1 MKIADIEVTAIHP
14 ERWGDDLDVVNAAR
28 VSFNKESGWEYK
40 YLKDPTPT
48 DILECEAD
56 GWEDVTGYDCGYYHV
71 FQKLSDK
78 DVKLIQ
84 YLAKHKHF
92 SPFNHSFIKMRI
104 KVPIFV
110 ARQLVKHKFM
120 PWNEVSRRY
129 VFEDCE
135 FWFPKG
141 IRKRAESLKQG
152 SSEEFIED
160 SDKYLELMKNQAKS
174 DLELYN
180 TLLDNGA
187 APEVARQSLPQNLMT
202 EVMWSGTLG
211 AWLDMIKLRLGNGAQ
226 KESQYVALLARD
238 KIYHCFPVSCEEY
251 LNAN

>member
-1 MKIADIEVTAIHP
+1 MKIADIEVTAINP

-28 VSFNKESGWEYK
+28 VSFNKESWWVFDESEINGPVLSE
-40 YLKDPTPT
+40 KD
-48 DILECEAD
+48 
-56 GWEDVTGYDCGYYHV
+56 
-71 FQKLSDK
+71 K
-78 DVKLIQ
+78 KLIRF
-84 YLAKHKHF
+84 LAKHQHK

-152 SSEEFIED
+152 SGEEFIED
-160 SDKYLELMKNQAKS
+160 SDKYLELMKKQAKS

-180 TLLDNGA
+180 TLLDKGA

-226 KESQYVALLARD
+226 KESQYVALQARD
-238 KIYHCFPVSCEEY
+238 LIYRCFPVSCEEY

>member
-1 MKIADIEVTAIHP
+1 MKIADIEVTTINP

-28 VSFNKESGWEYK
+28 VSFNKESWWEFDESEINGPV
-40 YLKDPTPT
+40 LSEKD
-48 DILECEAD
+48 
-56 GWEDVTGYDCGYYHV
+56 
-71 FQKLSDK
+71 K
-78 DVKLIQ
+78 KLIRF
-84 YLAKHKHF
+84 LAKHQHK

-141 IRKRAESLKQG
+141 IRKRSESLKQG
-152 SSEEFIED
+152 SREEFIED
-160 SDKYLELMKNQAKS
+160 SDKYLELMKKQAKS

-180 TLLDNGA
+180 TLLDKGA

-226 KESQYVALLARD
+226 KESQYVALQARD
-238 KIYHCFPVSCEEY
+238 LIYRCFPVSCEEY

>member
-1 MKIADIEVTAIHP
+1 MKIADIEVTAINP

-28 VSFNKESGWEYK
+28 VSFNKESWWEFDESEINGPV
-40 YLKDPTPT
+40 LSEKD
-48 DILECEAD
+48 
-56 GWEDVTGYDCGYYHV
+56 
-71 FQKLSDK
+71 K
-78 DVKLIQ
+78 KLIHF
-84 YLAKHKHF
+84 LAKHQHK

-180 TLLDNGA
+180 TLLDKGA

-238 KIYHCFPVSCEEY
+238 MIYRCFPVSCEEY

>member
-1 MKIADIEVTAIHP
+1 MKIADIEVTAINP

-28 VSFNKESGWEYK
+28 VSFNKESWWVFDESEINGPVLSE
-40 YLKDPTPT
+40 KD
-48 DILECEAD
+48 
-56 GWEDVTGYDCGYYHV
+56 
-71 FQKLSDK
+71 K
-78 DVKLIQ
+78 KLIRF
-84 YLAKHKHF
+84 LAKHQHK

-160 SDKYLELMKNQAKS
+160 SDKYLELMKKQAKS

-180 TLLDNGA
+180 TLLDKGA

-226 KESQYVALLARD
+226 KESQYVALQARD
-238 KIYHCFPVSCEEY
+238 LIYRCFPVSCEEY